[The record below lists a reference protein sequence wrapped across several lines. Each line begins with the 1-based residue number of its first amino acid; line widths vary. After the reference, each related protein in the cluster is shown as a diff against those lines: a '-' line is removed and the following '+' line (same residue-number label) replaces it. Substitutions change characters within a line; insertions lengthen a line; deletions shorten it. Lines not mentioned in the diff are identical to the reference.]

1 MRLPH
6 GAGVVT
12 LTAPTAADPATVGC
26 TLWLEAVADLQAAV
40 QRCRRLLDL
49 DADPVAVD
57 AHLGADPLLA
67 HLVAQRPGLR
77 SPGAVDG
84 GELLVRAI
92 IGQQVSVAG
101 ARTVT
106 ARLVERWGE
115 PLALPTA
122 GGTGVDRLFPSAR
135 TVAALDASE
144 LPMPMARARS
154 LVGACAALAD
164 GTLTIDAGV
173 DRAELSA
180 QLVAIPGIGPVVAMG
195 WLASLALGAVAGGA
209 TGGIIGALVESG
221 ESKENAAL
229 YAEAL
234 RRGGAI
240 VTAKVPDDEAAKYK
254 AILSEKSFDVTTRES
269 AWRESGW
276 KGYDPA
282 APAYDAE
289 QVRKER
295 DIYRV

>member
-26 TLWLEAVADLQAAV
+26 TLWLEALADLQAAV

-180 QLVAIPGIGPVVAMG
+180 QLVAIPGIGPWTAQYVAMR
-195 WLASLALGAVAGGA
+195 ALGDPDVFMPTDVGVRNALHALGVA
-209 TGGIIGALVESG
+209 TTRPKELVERSRAW
-221 ESKENAAL
+221 SPWRS
-229 YAEAL
+229 YAQHHL
-234 RRGGAI
+234 WSSLTPPRRNP
-240 VTAKVPDDEAAKYK
+240 T
-254 AILSEKSFDVTTRES
+254 
-269 AWRESGW
+269 
-276 KGYDPA
+276 
-282 APAYDAE
+282 
-289 QVRKER
+289 
-295 DIYRV
+295 